1 MEPLWSQG
9 LRKLER
15 CTPLMLAQ
23 RRLERMFQPWELCM
37 LVPHTTWEL
46 CMLVPHTSLLER
58 RKFP

>member
-37 LVPHTTWEL
+37 LVPHTT
-46 CMLVPHTSLLER
+46 LLER